1 MSWPLPAAQ
10 PVRIMHE
17 LKGRIRLRCPVLAN
31 PLFDG
36 LYFQAGL
43 ENISGVQAVRI
54 NTKAACAVIQHDGA
68 VQTRRQI
75 LAFAAAGQHQ
85 ACSEIRLAGRGLHSV
100 FTLGLSGTM
109 ALATLF
115 VPRVPAAF
123 MAFALSLPVVFEGV
137 AALVRRGLKVE
148 VLDAAAV
155 AFSLV
160 RRDYFTA
167 ASICF
172 LLSLGEYLEG
182 IGEDRTTG
190 LLKSLLKPQVDSVW
204 IEVDGHELETP
215 LAEVVLGDRVIFG
228 TGDMIALDGKVVAG
242 EALVNA
248 ASITGESLPLH
259 ARCGTYVLS
268 GSVVEEGRI
277 VIQAEEVGSA
287 TSMARINAFLEQ
299 SLRNQSASQE
309 RNGRLA
315 DRLVPLT
322 FGLGLG
328 ILLLTRDLRKAAG
341 VLSVD
346 YSCVIKLASP
356 VAVRVAMY
364 TAARSG
370 VLLKGAQAIDLLA
383 GVDTFI
389 FDKTG
394 TLTEGRLQLS
404 GLLPMAGCS
413 EDEVL
418 ALAAGAEEHYDHP
431 VAAAV
436 VRAAQERGVGLPK
449 AAQVDF
455 IVAHGVS
462 AYING
467 QNIRV
472 GSRHFIEEDE
482 GIDCSLDGGKL
493 ADLQEGG
500 KVLLYVAC
508 EDALIGVIA
517 LEDSIRPEAA
527 EVLRQLKQAGIRHIV
542 MLTGDGEHTARTVAA
557 QLPALD
563 SVHWELKP
571 EDKAAIVA
579 RLHSAGHTTAFVGD
593 GVNDAPALV
602 SADIG
607 VCLPGGADI
616 ARDSAQV
623 ILLQDGLHGLVQA
636 RLIARRVQDTLKHSF
651 NGAIALNTTFLGLAA
666 GGVLPP
672 FAAALF
678 HNLSTIAVLSYAGLR
693 GRSLPSLPDEN
704 AAAGAVL
711 EQEHADQSA

>member
-1 MSWPLPAAQ
+1 M
-10 PVRIMHE
+10 
-17 LKGRIRLRCPVLAN
+17 
-31 PLFDG
+31 
-36 LYFQAGL
+36 
-43 ENISGVQAVRI
+43 
-54 NTKAACAVIQHDGA
+54 
-68 VQTRRQI
+68 
-75 LAFAAAGQHQ
+75 
-85 ACSEIRLAGRGLHSV
+85 
-100 FTLGLSGTM
+100 
-109 ALATLF
+109 
-115 VPRVPAAF
+115 
-123 MAFALSLPVVFEGV
+123 
-137 AALVRRGLKVE
+137 
-148 VLDAAAV
+148 
-155 AFSLV
+155 
-160 RRDYFTA
+160 
-167 ASICF
+167 
-172 LLSLGEYLEG
+172 
-182 IGEDRTTG
+182 
-190 LLKSLLKPQVDSVW
+190 
-204 IEVDGHELETP
+204 
-215 LAEVVLGDRVIFG
+215 
-228 TGDMIALDGKVVAG
+228 
-242 EALVNA
+242 
-248 ASITGESLPLH
+248 
-259 ARCGTYVLS
+259 
-268 GSVVEEGRI
+268 
-277 VIQAEEVGSA
+277 
-287 TSMARINAFLEQ
+287 
-299 SLRNQSASQE
+299 
-309 RNGRLA
+309 
-315 DRLVPLT
+315 
-322 FGLGLG
+322 
-328 ILLLTRDLRKAAG
+328 
-341 VLSVD
+341 
-346 YSCVIKLASP
+346 
-356 VAVRVAMY
+356 
-364 TAARSG
+364 
-370 VLLKGAQAIDLLA
+370 
-383 GVDTFI
+383 
-389 FDKTG
+389 
-394 TLTEGRLQLS
+394 
-404 GLLPMAGCS
+404 
-413 EDEVL
+413 
-418 ALAAGAEEHYDHP
+418 
-431 VAAAV
+431 

-500 KVLLYVAC
+500 RVLLYVAC

-527 EVLRQLKQAGIRHIV
+527 EVLRQLKQAGIRYIV

-651 NGAIALNTTFLGLAA
+651 NGAIALNTAFLGLAA